1 MLNNDEL
8 GKILNESIPH
18 VLINDIHWR
27 TQDSTSESIL
37 FYKLTD
43 DVKSEQIFLD
53 RIKDSKYA
61 WLVINRNMQNNPRN
75 VSIINEAIWP
85 HIQKKILDNIF
96 PQPKIK
102 MIGITGTNGKTTT
115 ADLVLQIGHLIE
127 KKGFSIGTL
136 GVREYN
142 KTMLDFGLTSPSF
155 IDFRKYLFKYGMD
168 KDFCVTEVSSHAL
181 VQDRLYD
188 IGFDAAGWLSFSQDH
203 LDYHQTMDKYFDAK
217 SLILK
222 KLLHNKKLFIPSEQ
236 KDLFEK
242 LKRTSIK
249 VTMAPE
255 IEGELPLF
263 FRTQFNKNN
272 LEVAQALIESTF
284 NESVTINYNS
294 LVPPDGRF
302 YIRAFKSSYIVV
314 DYAHTP
320 DALKNICQ
328 GIKKAFPNYK
338 LKVLFGCGGDRDRL
352 KRPIMASVVSDWA
365 DEIYVTSDNPRSEK
379 PEQIISDILS
389 GIKGKNFQSITERPE
404 AVNIAF
410 SELKDHEVLLLA
422 GKGHEDYIL
431 INGVKHPYSD
441 IREVEEFISRKK
453 T

>member
-8 GKILNESIPH
+8 GKILNESIPQ

-27 TQDSTSESIL
+27 TQDSTPQSIL

-43 DVKSEQIFLD
+43 DTKSEQLFLD
-53 RIKDSKYA
+53 RIKDSQYA
-61 WLVINRNMQNNPRN
+61 WLVINRSVQNIPRN
-75 VSIINEAIWP
+75 VSIINEELWT
-85 HIQKKILDNIF
+85 HIQKKILDRIY

-115 ADLVLQIGHLIE
+115 ADLVLQIGHLAGR
-127 KKGFSIGTL
+127 KGFSIGTL

-142 KTMLDFGLTSPSF
+142 KTLLDFGLTSPSF
-155 IDFRKYLFKYGMD
+155 IDFRKYLYKYGVD

-181 VQDRLYD
+181 VQDRLCD
-188 IGFDAAGWLSFSQDH
+188 ISFDAAGWLSFSQDH
-203 LDYHQTMDKYFDAK
+203 LDYHQTMDKYYDAK
-217 SLILK
+217 SLILN
-222 KLLHNKKLFIPSEQ
+222 KLLPNKKLFVPSEQ
-236 KDLFEK
+236 KDLFDK
-242 LKRTSIK
+242 LKRTSSK
-249 VTMAPE
+249 ANMAPE
-255 IEGELPLF
+255 IAGELPLF

-272 LEVAQALIESTF
+272 LEVAKALIESAF
-284 NESVTINYNS
+284 NESVTINYDS
-294 LVPPDGRF
+294 LLPPDGRF
-302 YIRAFKSSYIVV
+302 YIRAFRNSYIVV

-328 GIKKAFPNYK
+328 GIKKTFPNYK

-352 KRPIMASVVSDWA
+352 KRPIMASVVADWA
-365 DEIYVTSDNPRSEK
+365 DEIYVTSDNPRSEN

-389 GIKGKNFQSITERPE
+389 GIKGKKFQSITERPK

-410 SELKDHEVLLLA
+410 SELKDNEVLLLA

-441 IREVEEFISRKK
+441 IREVEEFISRNKI
-453 T
+453 